1 MRNNETWLE
10 NELGFT
16 MIISTIKWFLKNIA
30 ISSNA
35 CVNANIY
42 RIDDL
47 DYLEF
52 RIGYLLFRIYFFFL
66 WSWPLSWLIYF
77 QGSSHYKVRW
87 LERSGRGILS
97 CGLYNTQLPAGIWI
111 VQYIIPS
118 WFSFTS
124 LRLRNMFRH
133 GQSQGVNVIVANI
146 YIYIYIYTHIFIDFQ
161 NYHSWVYDL
170 FLKYIYIYIYIYI
183 Y

>member
-1 MRNNETWLE
+1 MRNNETWPE

-146 YIYIYIYTHIFIDFQ
+146 YIYIYTHTYVLTFKTIIAESMTF
-161 NYHSWVYDL
+161 S
-170 FLKYIYIYIYIYI
+170 
-183 Y
+183 